1 MEDDAIV
8 RLYHARSEN
17 AISETAAKY
26 GGFCMSIALN
36 ILSLREDAEECVND
50 TYHAAWLRM
59 PPELPD
65 SLRAFLGRITRNIS
79 ISRFRRNRAAKR
91 FSGIELMLSELEEC
105 IPDKTCVEQAAD
117 CDRLTE
123 VINRWLDALPE
134 DDRTLFVRRYWY
146 GDAVNGIAQR
156 LGCAPNRVSQR
167 LFGLRRDLKNV
178 LEKEDFLI

>member
-1 MEDDAIV
+1 MDDDAIV
-8 RLYHARSEN
+8 RLYHARSES

-91 FSGIELMLSELEEC
+91 FSGMELMLSELEEC
-105 IPDKTCVEQAAD
+105 IPDGTSVERAVD
-117 CDRLTE
+117 GDRLTGI
-123 VINRWLDALPE
+123 INGWLDSLTE
-134 DDRTLFVRRYWY
+134 DDRALFVRRYWY
-146 GDAVNGIAQR
+146 GDAVNDIAR
-156 LGCAPNRVSQR
+156 ELGCSPNRVSQR
-167 LFGLRRDLKNV
+167 LFGLRKKLKET